1 MPIEF
6 QILRDPRESV
16 KKCSLTPLRDHPRVS
31 FARYHPDRRLAAP
44 DHLYLTPEGEELT
57 PDDAGRRVLLIDCS
71 WRRVPSLLATVEGP
85 LVARRL
91 PVFRTAYPRKSSTF
105 EDPETG
111 LASVEALYAV
121 SVLLGE
127 PDPSLLESYRW
138 RERFLELNPSLAL

>member
-16 KKCSLTPLRDHPRVS
+16 KKCSLTPLRGHPAVDFR
-31 FARYHPDRRLAAP
+31 RYHKDHRLSAP
-44 DHLYLTPEGEELT
+44 DYLYLTPEGEELS
-57 PDDAGRRVLLIDCS
+57 PADAGRMVLLIDCS
-71 WRRVPSLLATVEGP
+71 WRRVPSLLATVDGP
-85 LVARRL
+85 LHARRL
-91 PVFRTAYPRKSSTF
+91 PVFRTAYPRKSTTF

-127 PDPSLLESYRW
+127 PDLSLLEDYRW